1 MNNYSNISNIIQS
14 NIILISIIIFV
25 VVFIIINY
33 EKVVSGQTNNLNVGN
48 PILISLVII
57 LIFYLLTMDDDRIYK
72 EEKLE
77 IPKFRLNDINNNLEN
92 MKGGNRYKLAN
103 NLYSNINDYENKNI
117 FLSQKHIGRY
127 GIKF

>member
-33 EKVVSGQTNNLNVGN
+33 EKVVSGQTTNLNVGN

-57 LIFYLLTMDDDRIYK
+57 LILYLLTMDDDKLYK

-77 IPKFRLNDINNNLEN
+77 IPKFRLNDVNNNLEN
-92 MKGGNRYKLAN
+92 MKGGNKYKVAN
-103 NLYSNINDYENKNI
+103 NLYSNMNDYENKNI
-117 FLSQKHIGRY
+117 FISQKYIGKY

>member
-14 NIILISIIIFV
+14 NVILISIIIFV

-33 EKVVSGQTNNLNVGN
+33 EKVVSGQTKNLNVGN

-57 LIFYLLTMDDDRIYK
+57 LILYLLTMDDDRLYK

-77 IPKFRLNDINNNLEN
+77 IPKFRLNDVNNNLEN
-92 MKGGNRYKLAN
+92 MKGGNKYKVAN
-103 NLYSNINDYENKNI
+103 NLYSNMNDYENKSH
-117 FLSQKHIGRY
+117 F
-127 GIKF
+127 KFSF